1 VTTLLVLMSL
11 YLYGGEL
18 LHSFTVALIVGVVFG
33 IYSSVYVASA
43 LALALGVS
51 RADLMPAQKEG
62 ADTRP

>member
-1 VTTLLVLMSL
+1 
-11 YLYGGEL
+11 
-18 LHSFTVALIVGVVFG
+18 VALIVGVVFG

-62 ADTRP
+62 VDTRP